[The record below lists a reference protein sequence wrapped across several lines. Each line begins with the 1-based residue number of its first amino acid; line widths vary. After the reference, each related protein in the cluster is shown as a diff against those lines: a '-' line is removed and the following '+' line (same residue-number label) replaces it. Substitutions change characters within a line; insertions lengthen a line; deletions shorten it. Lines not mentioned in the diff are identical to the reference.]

1 MRRVAEALGV
11 SRSQLHERLR
21 KSPQER
27 GRYRKSED
35 AELLE
40 PVRRLVDER
49 PTYGYRRIGAL
60 LNRERATAGLPR
72 LNHKRLYR
80 LMAQNG
86 LLLSDI
92 PVNRLGALTM
102 ARSSRS
108 DPTCAGP
115 PMRSKSRVGT
125 DRLCRSFLSWTPAIG
140 R

>member
-1 MRRVAEALGV
+1 VRRVAEALGV

-21 KSPQER
+21 RSPQER

-49 PTYGYRRIGAL
+49 PTYGYRSIGAL

-86 LLLSDI
+86 LLLQRYTGKPPGRAYERQPQSNGS
-92 PVNRLGALTM
+92 PTTGAPIELT
-102 ARSSRS
+102 
-108 DPTCAGP
+108 T
-115 PMRSKSRVGT
+115 
-125 DRLCRSFLSWTPAIG
+125 
-140 R
+140 